1 MIKLFFLLILSIN
14 TILFA
19 ATVAASNID
28 KKIQTNKEKLES
40 TDDKKETTNLKV
52 KELAEKIESQNAN
65 ITNIETEIK
74 QINSDID
81 NHQKL
86 LEEAKNK
93 LDDLTSKSTDLIKEK
108 TTSEE
113 QIVDTIIEEFSVSM
127 ALKLASEDSLQELI
141 DNEIYTLLSQ
151 HSKDKVTRLNTS
163 YSSLSANTK
172 TNQKEIEKIALY
184 IGDRQKTKDKLTVL
198 KEKHSSSLASLEQQH
213 KSYQEELNKVAKEQE
228 SLKNLL
234 SELNILKQEE
244 AKKAEAAMAAA
255 EEEKRKKLQALLSQ
269 KKAMPN
275 NSDAIREDVVDDSSA
290 QDEVQTADVRNQRYA
305 KNLNLDVKK
314 IGSSTDGVTI
324 IKYKGERTISP
335 LKSFKVVKNFG
346 TYYDPVYKIKLF
358 NESIVLKSD
367 EEQAK
372 VVSVLNGKVV
382 YAKKNAGMLENVVI
396 IQHEDGLHTIYSH
409 LDEIS
414 PTLVVGK
421 WIKQGYVVGRV
432 EDSLMFQVT
441 KDSSHIDPKDLFKI

>member
-1 MIKLFFLLILSIN
+1 MTKLFFLLIVFIS
-14 TILFA
+14 TIF
-19 ATVAASNID
+19 AASNID
-28 KKIQTNKEKLES
+28 KKIQTNTEKLTS
-40 TDDKKETTNLKV
+40 SDDKKESTSLKI
-52 KELAEKIESQNAN
+52 KDLAEQIESQNTN
-65 ITNIETEIK
+65 ITNIEKDIK

-81 NHQKL
+81 EHQKL
-86 LEEAKNK
+86 LEEAKSK
-93 LDDLTSKSTDLIKEK
+93 LDELKSKSTELIKEK

-113 QIVDTIIEEFSVSM
+113 QIVDTIIEEFSISIAV
-127 ALKLASEDSLQELI
+127 KLVSEDSLQELI
-141 DNEIYTLLSQ
+141 DSEIYTLLSLY
-151 HSKDKVTRLNTS
+151 SKDKVLKLNTN
-163 YSSLSANTK
+163 YSTLSANTK
-172 TNQKEIEKIALY
+172 NNQKDIEKISSY
-184 IGDRQKTKDKLTVL
+184 INDRQKTKDKLTNL
-198 KEKHSSSLASLEQQH
+198 KEKHSSSLSSLEQQH

-244 AKKAEAAMAAA
+244 TKKAEAIAAA
-255 EEEKRKKLQALLSQ
+255 EEDEKRKKLQALLSL
-269 KKAMPN
+269 KRNIN
-275 NSDAIREDVVDDSSA
+275 NNTIKEDVVDEA
-290 QDEVQTADVRNQRYA
+290 PQDEVQTSDVRNQRFA

-314 IGSSTDGVTI
+314 IGSSTDGVSI
-324 IKYKGERTISP
+324 IKYKGEKTIAP

-367 EEQAK
+367 ENQAK
-372 VVSVLNGKVV
+372 VISVLNGKVV
-382 YAKKNAGMLENVVI
+382 YAKKNAGMLDNVVI
-396 IQHEDGLHTIYSH
+396 IQHENGLHTIYSH

-432 EDSLMFQVT
+432 NNTLMFQAT